1 MLKTEIPKDEP
12 LFPGDKIEMRFKFL
26 GPNWVYLHAAELA
39 IIEYKLRQ
47 KHPYWKM
54 VSWDSTSDPER
65 LILEFEIKGP
75 SPEETPQVMQA
86 GVVTGVIIAATVIGG
101 GLFMWLS
108 LEAVYKITDSPAGK
122 VALAGA
128 GSMGIGTVIIAGL
141 LLYVFVFKKKR

>member
-1 MLKTEIPKDEP
+1 MLKTEISKDDP

-39 IIEYKLRQ
+39 LIEWKLRQ
-47 KHPYWKM
+47 DHPYWEM
-54 VSWDSTSDPER
+54 TSWDSTSDPER

-75 SPEETPQVMQA
+75 SADETPQVIQA
-86 GVVTGVIIAATVIGG
+86 SVVTGVIIAATVIGG

-122 VALAGA
+122 VALAGT
-128 GSMGIGTVIIAGL
+128 GSVGIAALVIAVILAL
-141 LLYVFVFKKKR
+141 SYYKE